1 MGQLDRSSEYEASPV
16 PHAMLYV
23 IKMFL
28 EVNDVHEAEGALVE
42 VHFELRHFAFT
53 GKAKTHSTPP

>member
-1 MGQLDRSSEYEASPV
+1 
-16 PHAMLYV
+16 MLYV